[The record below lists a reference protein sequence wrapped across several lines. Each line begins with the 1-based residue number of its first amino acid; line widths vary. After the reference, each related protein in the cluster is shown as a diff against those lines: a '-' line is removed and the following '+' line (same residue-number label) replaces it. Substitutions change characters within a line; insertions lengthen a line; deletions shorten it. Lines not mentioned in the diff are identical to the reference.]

1 MNNLIIKRSQLV
13 EARITGTPATGRRY
27 NFLEIANLS
36 RNNIILYGYECYTRE
51 QLVVA
56 PDGSQVVAAADIDGV
71 VVTWR
76 DINKVEFVYQQPA
89 FNLVRSNVGGF
100 VTMCKPR
107 VINLTDSYVQ
117 LTDVGGIVANDV
129 VVFNIYY
136 QLIGE

>member
-13 EARITGTPATGRRY
+13 QAQITGTPATGRRY
-27 NFLEIANLS
+27 NFQEVPNLS
-36 RNNIILYGYECYTRE
+36 RNNIILYGYECYTRTE
-51 QLVVA
+51 LAIA
-56 PDGSQVVAAADIDGV
+56 PDSSQVVAAADIDGV
-71 VVTWR
+71 IVTWR

-107 VINLTDSYVQ
+107 IINLTDSYVQ
-117 LTDVGGIVANDV
+117 LTSVGGIVANDV

-136 QLIGE
+136 QLVGE